1 MLVRK
6 IQRVE
11 RQTFYVLI
19 CFFTSALRSYKTVP
33 LYDTDNGPTI
43 LEKEYNAVLRGLIN
57 DPNIAG
63 PSSFSDT
70 VSWMICVKSFQTFCI
85 PDEEQN
91 I

>member
-1 MLVRK
+1 MR
-6 IQRVE
+6 
-11 RQTFYVLI
+11 
-19 CFFTSALRSYKTVP
+19 AYKTVP
-33 LYDTDNGPTI
+33 LYETDNGPAI

-70 VSWMICVKSFQTFCI
+70 VRRIKIKKFDLLHFYT
-85 PDEEQN
+85 N